1 MRRYNWLVREAH
13 PNTIKADLGVVRDQ
27 LNKWPLNREVERT
40 FPQTQ
45 FADNTEIIKMPLGI
59 RHIVAH
65 EAVTLSNL
73 VTLEMVARTLSVFFY
88 ALLTS
93 FGLGW
98 HMDVIADE
106 FNLTDGQLQKLTE
119 VLKKLR

>member
-1 MRRYNWLVREAH
+1 
-13 PNTIKADLGVVRDQ
+13 
-27 LNKWPLNREVERT
+27 
-40 FPQTQ
+40 
-45 FADNTEIIKMPLGI
+45 MPLGI
-59 RHIVAH
+59 RHIVAQ

-73 VTLEMVARTLSVFFY
+73 VQAKEATYGDWYNDGLAAVTLEMAARTLSVSFY

-119 VLKKLR
+119 VLKETSVNEVLALALALGPTKFVAVR